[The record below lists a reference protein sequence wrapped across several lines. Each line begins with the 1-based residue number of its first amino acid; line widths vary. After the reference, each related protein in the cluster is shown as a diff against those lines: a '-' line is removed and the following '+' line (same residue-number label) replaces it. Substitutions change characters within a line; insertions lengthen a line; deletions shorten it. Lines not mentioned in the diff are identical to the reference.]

1 MFGKITMSLL
11 VSSLVL
17 AACGGGGS
25 GSGGGSLYGGVP
37 NPLPSPSP
45 QQGLPIKQNV
55 AGSPAWVSP
64 SNNHTLYYLDVDSP
78 TGGTCTG
85 GCLSVWPV
93 FAPDANT
100 TAQNGFTVAMRSDGT
115 GKQVDFH
122 SHPLYFYSGDGGPDQ
137 SNGNGIPLA
146 GGHWHVARPSTN

>member
-1 MFGKITMSLL
+1 MFARITLSLL
-11 VSSLVL
+11 LGLL
-17 AACGGGGS
+17 ALPACGGGGM
-25 GSGGGSLYGGVP
+25 GGGGAYGGPPP
-37 NPLPSPSP
+37 NPQPSPAP
-45 QQGLPIKQNV
+45 QGLPIMQNV

-64 SNNHTLYYLDVDSP
+64 GNHHTLYYLDVDTP
-78 TGGTCTG
+78 KGGTCTG

-93 FAPDANT
+93 FAPSAKT
-100 TAQNGFTVAMRSDGT
+100 MAANGFTIVMRSDGS
-115 GKQVDFH
+115 GKQVDFQ